1 MYFTTTP
8 EGNRM
13 EALMKKPPGFVQRGG
28 GRRRPYRFTKQ
39 DCDCRCCLHYHR
51 KSCTVSECP
60 FLEIR
65 LECGAASFYE
75 AVRAAFDGLPN
86 TDIRLRLSQLYGKEK
101 KNAMFQNNR
110 HKNIFEMQRKLLR
123 QPDNRALAV
132 LYLLTADSA
141 LWNCC
146 KRHLNE
152 RGKLNFA
159 EIRLVA
165 LSADGYALWKAV
177 KELQTGQ
184 RQISLCELAD
194 REAISDRAFRLI
206 TQAAAISHFG
216 TAALGAFER
225 DKEKNTD
232 ERL

>member
-39 DCDCRCCLHYHR
+39 DCDCHCCLHYHR

-75 AVRAAFDGLPN
+75 AVHAAFGDALN
-86 TDIRLRLSQLYGKEK
+86 ADLRLRLSQIYGKEK
-101 KNAMFQNNR
+101 KTIMFQNDR
-110 HKNIFEMQRKLLR
+110 HKNIFEMHWKLLR
-123 QPDNRALAV
+123 KPDNRTLAA

-159 EIRLVA
+159 AIRLVA

-177 KELQTGQ
+177 KELQIGQ

-194 REAISDRAFRLI
+194 REVISDRAFRLI

-216 TAALGAFER
+216 AAALGAFER
-225 DKEKNTD
+225 DKETNTD

>member
-39 DCDCRCCLHYHR
+39 DCDCHCCLYYHR

-75 AVRAAFDGLPN
+75 AVCAAFSGIPDADL
-86 TDIRLRLSQLYGKEK
+86 RLRLSQIYGKEK
-101 KNAMFQNNR
+101 KTAMFQNDR

-123 QPDNRALAV
+123 KPDNRALAA
-132 LYLLTADSA
+132 LYLLTADRA

-146 KRHLNE
+146 KRHLDE

-159 EIRLVA
+159 AIRLVA

-184 RQISLCELAD
+184 RQISLCELTD
-194 REAISDRAFRLI
+194 REVISDRAFRLI
-206 TQAAAISHFG
+206 TQAAVIARFG
-216 TAALGAFER
+216 TAAMGAFER

-232 ERL
+232 ERV

>member
-8 EGNRM
+8 EGNRL

-39 DCDCRCCLHYHR
+39 DCDCHCCLHYHR

-75 AVRAAFDGLPN
+75 AVRAAFAEVCNADL
-86 TDIRLRLSQLYGKEK
+86 RLRLSRIYGKEK
-101 KNAMFQNNR
+101 KTIMFQNHR
-110 HKNIFEMQRKLLR
+110 HKNLFEMQRRSLR
-123 QPDNRALAV
+123 KPDNRALAA
-132 LYLLTADSA
+132 LYLLTADKA

-146 KRHLNE
+146 KRHLDE
-152 RGKLNFA
+152 CGKLNLVA
-159 EIRLVA
+159 ARLVA

-177 KELQTGQ
+177 KELLTGQ
-184 RQISLCELAD
+184 QQISLCELAD
-194 REAISDRAFRLI
+194 REAISDRLI
-206 TQAAAISHFG
+206 TQAARAFAIARFG
-216 TAALGAFER
+216 TAALGAYLL
-225 DKEKNTD
+225 DADEKSQI
-232 ERL
+232 

>member
-1 MYFTTTP
+1 MLPVLSP
-8 EGNRM
+8 EK
-13 EALMKKPPGFVQRGG
+13 LH
-28 GRRRPYRFTKQ
+28 RFG
-39 DCDCRCCLHYHR
+39 
-51 KSCTVSECP
+51 CP

-75 AVRAAFDGLPN
+75 AVRAAFAEVCNADL
-86 TDIRLRLSQLYGKEK
+86 RLRLSQFYGKEK
-101 KNAMFQNNR
+101 KTAMFQNDR
-110 HKNIFEMQRKLLR
+110 HKNLFEMQQRSLR
-123 QPDNRALAV
+123 RPDNRALAA

-159 EIRLVA
+159 AIRLVA

-184 RQISLCELAD
+184 RQISLCELTD
-194 REAISDRAFRLI
+194 REVISDRAFRLI
-206 TQAAAISHFG
+206 TQAAAIARFG
-216 TAALGAFER
+216 TAALGAYLL
-225 DKEKNTD
+225 DADEKT
-232 ERL
+232 RI

>member
-1 MYFTTTP
+1 MYYTTTP

-39 DCDCRCCLHYHR
+39 DCDCHCCLHYHR

-75 AVRAAFDGLPN
+75 AVRAAFADGCNADL
-86 TDIRLRLSQLYGKEK
+86 RLRLSQIYGKEK
-101 KNAMFQNNR
+101 KNAMFQNDR
-110 HKNIFEMQRKLLR
+110 YKNIFEIQRKLLR
-123 QPDNRALAV
+123 KPDNRALAA
-132 LYLLTADSA
+132 LYLLTADRA

-146 KRHLNE
+146 KRYLDE

-159 EIRLVA
+159 AIRLVA

-194 REAISDRAFRLI
+194 REVISDRAFYLI
-206 TQAAAISHFG
+206 TQSAAISHFG
-216 TAALGAFER
+216 TAALGAFSL
-225 DKEKNTD
+225 DADEKTQI
-232 ERL
+232 

>member
-1 MYFTTTP
+1 
-8 EGNRM
+8 M

-39 DCDCRCCLHYHR
+39 DCDCHCCLYYHR

-75 AVRAAFDGLPN
+75 AVRAAFSGISDADLH
-86 TDIRLRLSQLYGKEK
+86 LRLSQIYGKEK
-101 KNAMFQNNR
+101 KNAMFQNDR
-110 HKNIFEMQRKLLR
+110 HKNLFEMHWKLLR
-123 QPDNRALAV
+123 KADNRALAA

-146 KRHLNE
+146 KCHLNE

-159 EIRLVA
+159 AIRLVA
-165 LSADGYALWKAV
+165 LSADGYALWKAI
-177 KELQTGQ
+177 KELQNGQ

-194 REAISDRAFRLI
+194 REVISDRAFRLI
-206 TQAAAISHFG
+206 TQAAAIARFG
-216 TAALGAFER
+216 IAVLGTIEW
-225 DKEKNTD
+225 EKDTD
-232 ERL
+232 ER

>member
-39 DCDCRCCLHYHR
+39 DCDCHCCLYYHR

-75 AVRAAFDGLPN
+75 AVRAALCGI
-86 TDIRLRLSQLYGKEK
+86 TDAELRMRLSRIYGKEK
-101 KNAMFQNNR
+101 KTIMFQNDR
-110 HKNIFEMQRKLLR
+110 HKNLFEMQQRSLR
-123 QPDNRALAV
+123 EPDNRALAA

-146 KRHLNE
+146 KRHLDE
-152 RGKLNFA
+152 HGKLNFA
-159 EIRLVA
+159 AIRLVA

-184 RQISLCELAD
+184 CQISLCELAD
-194 REAISDRAFRLI
+194 REVISDRAFYLI
-206 TQAAAISHFG
+206 TQSAAIARFG
-216 TAALGAFER
+216 IAVLGTIEW
-225 DKEKNTD
+225 EKDTD
-232 ERL
+232 ER

>member
-39 DCDCRCCLHYHR
+39 DCDCHCCLHYHR

-75 AVRAAFDGLPN
+75 AVCAAFSGVPN
-86 TDIRLRLSQLYGKEK
+86 TDIRLRLSQIYGKEK
-101 KNAMFQNNR
+101 KTAMFQNGR
-110 HKNIFEMQRKLLR
+110 RKNIFEMHWKLLR
-123 QPDNRALAV
+123 KPNNRALAA
-132 LYLLTADSA
+132 LYLLTADRA

-146 KRHLNE
+146 KRYLDE

-159 EIRLVA
+159 AIRLVA

-194 REAISDRAFRLI
+194 REVISDRAFYLI
-206 TQAAAISHFG
+206 TQPAAIARFG
-216 TAALGAFER
+216 AAALGAFSL
-225 DKEKNTD
+225 DADEKSQI
-232 ERL
+232 

>member
-1 MYFTTTP
+1 
-8 EGNRM
+8 M

-28 GRRRPYRFTKQ
+28 GRRRPNRFTKQ
-39 DCDCRCCLHYHR
+39 DCDCHCCLHYHR

-75 AVRAAFDGLPN
+75 AVCAAFSGISDADLH
-86 TDIRLRLSQLYGKEK
+86 LRLSQIYGKEK
-101 KNAMFQNNR
+101 KNAMFQNDR
-110 HKNIFEMQRKLLR
+110 HKNIFEMHWKLLR
-123 QPDNRALAV
+123 KPNNRALAA

-146 KRHLNE
+146 KRYLDE

-159 EIRLVA
+159 AIRLVA

-194 REAISDRAFRLI
+194 REVISDRAFRLI
-206 TQAAAISHFG
+206 TQAAAIARFG
-216 TAALGAFER
+216 TAALGAFSL
-225 DKEKNTD
+225 DADEKTQI
-232 ERL
+232 

>member
-39 DCDCRCCLHYHR
+39 DCDCHCCLHYHR

-75 AVRAAFDGLPN
+75 AVRAAFADGCNADL
-86 TDIRLRLSQLYGKEK
+86 RLRLSQFYGKEK
-101 KNAMFQNNR
+101 KTAMFQNDR
-110 HKNIFEMQRKLLR
+110 HKNLFEMHWKLLR
-123 QPDNRALAV
+123 KAENRTLAA

-159 EIRLVA
+159 AIRPVA
-165 LSADGYALWKAV
+165 LSTDGYALWKAV

-194 REAISDRAFRLI
+194 REVISDRAFRLI
-206 TQAAAISHFG
+206 TQAAAIARFG
-216 TAALGAFER
+216 IAVLGTTEW
-225 DKEKNTD
+225 EKDTD
-232 ERL
+232 ER

>member
-39 DCDCRCCLHYHR
+39 DCDCHCCLYYHR

-75 AVRAAFDGLPN
+75 AVCAAFCGIPDADL
-86 TDIRLRLSQLYGKEK
+86 RLRLSKIYGKEK
-101 KNAMFQNNR
+101 ETTMFQNDH
-110 HKNIFEMQRKLLR
+110 HKNLFEMHLKFLR
-123 QPDNRALAV
+123 RPDNCALAA
-132 LYLLTADSA
+132 LYLLTSDRA

-146 KRHLNE
+146 KRHLDE

-159 EIRLVA
+159 AIRLVA

-194 REAISDRAFRLI
+194 RVAISDRAFRLI
-206 TQAAAISHFG
+206 TQAAVIARFG
-216 TAALGAFER
+216 NAALGAFER

-232 ERL
+232 ERV

>member
-28 GRRRPYRFTKQ
+28 GRCRPYRFTKQ
-39 DCDCRCCLHYHR
+39 DCDCHCCLHYHR

-75 AVRAAFDGLPN
+75 AVCAAFGGALKADL
-86 TDIRLRLSQLYGKEK
+86 RLRLSQIYGKEK
-101 KNAMFQNNR
+101 KNAMFQNDR

-123 QPDNRALAV
+123 KPDRHALAA

-146 KRHLNE
+146 KRHLDE

-159 EIRLVA
+159 AIRLVA

-177 KELQTGQ
+177 KELLTGK

-194 REAISDRAFRLI
+194 REVISDWAFYLI
-206 TQAAAISHFG
+206 TQSAAIARFG
-216 TAALGAFER
+216 TAVLGTIEW
-225 DKEKNTD
+225 EKDTD
-232 ERL
+232 ER

>member
-1 MYFTTTP
+1 
-8 EGNRM
+8 M

-39 DCDCRCCLHYHR
+39 DCDCHCCLHYHR

-75 AVRAAFDGLPN
+75 AVRTAFDGLPN
-86 TDIRLRLSQLYGKEK
+86 TDIRLRLSRIYGKEK
-101 KNAMFQNNR
+101 KTAMFQNHR
-110 HKNIFEMQRKLLR
+110 HKNLFEMQRRSLR
-123 QPDNRALAV
+123 RPDNLALAA
-132 LYLLTADSA
+132 LYLLTADRA

-146 KRHLNE
+146 KRHLDE

-159 EIRLVA
+159 AIRLVA

-194 REAISDRAFRLI
+194 REIISDRVFRLI
-206 TQAAAISHFG
+206 TQSAAIARFG

-225 DKEKNTD
+225 DKEKNAD

>member
-39 DCDCRCCLHYHR
+39 DCDCHCCLYYHR

-75 AVRAAFDGLPN
+75 AVCAAFSGIPDADL
-86 TDIRLRLSQLYGKEK
+86 RLRLSQIYGKEK
-101 KNAMFQNNR
+101 KAAMFQNDR

-123 QPDNRALAV
+123 KPDNRALAA
-132 LYLLTADSA
+132 LYLLTADRA

-146 KRHLNE
+146 KRHLDE

-159 EIRLVA
+159 AIRLVA

-184 RQISLCELAD
+184 RQISLCELTD
-194 REAISDRAFRLI
+194 REVISDRAFRLI
-206 TQAAAISHFG
+206 TQAAVIARFG
-216 TAALGAFER
+216 TAAMGAFER

-232 ERL
+232 ERV

>member
-39 DCDCRCCLHYHR
+39 DCDCHCCLHYHR

-75 AVRAAFDGLPN
+75 AVRAAFGDALN
-86 TDIRLRLSQLYGKEK
+86 ADFRLRLSQIYGKEK
-101 KNAMFQNNR
+101 KTAMFQNDR

-123 QPDNRALAV
+123 KPDNRALAA
-132 LYLLTADSA
+132 LYLLTADST
-141 LWNCC
+141 L
-146 KRHLNE
+146 
-152 RGKLNFA
+152 
-159 EIRLVA
+159 
-165 LSADGYALWKAV
+165 
-177 KELQTGQ
+177 
-184 RQISLCELAD
+184 
-194 REAISDRAFRLI
+194 
-206 TQAAAISHFG
+206 
-216 TAALGAFER
+216 
-225 DKEKNTD
+225 
-232 ERL
+232 

>member
-13 EALMKKPPGFVQRGG
+13 EALMKKSPGFVQRGG
-28 GRRRPYRFTKQ
+28 GRRMPYRFTKQ
-39 DCDCRCCLHYHR
+39 DCDCHCCLHYHR

-75 AVRAAFDGLPN
+75 AVRAAFADGCNADL
-86 TDIRLRLSQLYGKEK
+86 RLRLSQIYGKEK
-101 KNAMFQNNR
+101 KNAMLQNNH
-110 HKNIFEMQRKLLR
+110 HKNLFEMHWKLLR
-123 QPDNRALAV
+123 KPDNRALAA

-146 KRHLNE
+146 KRHLKE

-159 EIRLVA
+159 AIRLVA

-177 KELQTGQ
+177 KELQNGQ
-184 RQISLCELAD
+184 RQISLCELTD
-194 REAISDRAFRLI
+194 REVISDRAFYLI
-206 TQAAAISHFG
+206 TQSAAISRFG
-216 TAALGAFER
+216 IAALGAIKWE
-225 DKEKNTD
+225 KEKNAD
-232 ERL
+232 ER